1 MGKNEGGEGGGKG
14 NSSMVFNPSN
24 ERSGGGGEIGR
35 EKKFIRNRAQRFR
48 RVEKRR
54 VNKGKVYCRCG
65 VRFVMVVAARIEGDG
80 RRFEG
85 VYEALC
91 VTRWKNDPPP

>member
-1 MGKNEGGEGGGKG
+1 
-14 NSSMVFNPSN
+14 MVFNPSN
-24 ERSGGGGEIGR
+24 ERSKKYIYIYMYTYTRVGKR
-35 EKKFIRNRAQRFR
+35 EKIYSKQSTEIFR

>member
-1 MGKNEGGEGGGKG
+1 MGGGGKG

-24 ERSGGGGEIGR
+24 ERSGEGKKKKKWEG
-35 EKKFIRNRAQRFR
+35 KKFIRNRAQRFR

-65 VRFVMVVAARIEGDG
+65 VRFVMVVAA
-80 RRFEG
+80 
-85 VYEALC
+85 
-91 VTRWKNDPPP
+91 

>member
-1 MGKNEGGEGGGKG
+1 MYVYIYTGGKKGKNLFETEH
-14 NSSMVFNPSN
+14 
-24 ERSGGGGEIGR
+24 RD
-35 EKKFIRNRAQRFR
+35 FR

>member
-1 MGKNEGGEGGGKG
+1 MRDRKKNIYIYTPVEG
-14 NSSMVFNPSN
+14 
-24 ERSGGGGEIGR
+24 
-35 EKKFIRNRAQRFR
+35 KKFIRNRTQRFW